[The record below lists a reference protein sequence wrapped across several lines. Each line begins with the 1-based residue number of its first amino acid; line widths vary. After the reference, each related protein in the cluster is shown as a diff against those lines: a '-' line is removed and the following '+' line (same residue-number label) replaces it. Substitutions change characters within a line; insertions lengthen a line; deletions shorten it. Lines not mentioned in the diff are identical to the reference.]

1 METGRGRGSA
11 DGIDNNAGDGIDGKH
26 EEKPHEKTA
35 TKSRACVW
43 ISVTSNER
51 NELFIRKGW
60 NPMKKIYEAKK
71 EFTTEEL
78 EKIRGAGVVSDLP
91 FGDPCGYS
99 LGLRDN
105 PKPWK
110 NLKPGNPFLDIEIDL
125 HL

>member
-1 METGRGRGSA
+1 
-11 DGIDNNAGDGIDGKH
+11 
-26 EEKPHEKTA
+26 
-35 TKSRACVW
+35 
-43 ISVTSNER
+43 
-51 NELFIRKGW
+51 
-60 NPMKKIYEAKK
+60 MKKIYEAKK

-110 NLKPGNPFLDIEIDL
+110 GLKPGNPFLDIEIDL